1 MMQASQIYRSTDVKI
16 TVRALYA
23 QHEGSLITVCV
34 VLESGEHREERRL
47 PIMTEQYCE
56 IKPKKGE
63 ITEEMYDRL
72 EAASTLCQAIRSG
85 ESLLSFGPNTR
96 QMLVQ
101 KLQKKGFSKDIA
113 TQAAERLSEMGLIDE
128 GRDLVPEIE
137 KCLRKL
143 WGSKRIAAH
152 LWSRGFDSEAMAKL
166 PAHLEEIDFVSNCVA
181 LIRKHYA
188 ALPMDIDGQR
198 RMIASLG
205 RYGYSLSEIREALRA
220 VAEE

>member
-1 MMQASQIYRSTDVKI
+1 MQAPHTYGSADMKI

-34 VLESGEHREERRL
+34 VLESGERREERRL

-63 ITEEMYDRL
+63 ITEEMYDRI
-72 EAASTLCQAIRSG
+72 EAASALCQAVRHG
-85 ESLLSFGPNTR
+85 EYLLSFGANTR

-101 KLQKKGFSKDIA
+101 KLQKKGYTRDVA
-113 TQAAERLSEMGLIDE
+113 TQAAERLAEMGLIDE
-128 GRDLVPEIE
+128 KRDLSREIE

-152 LWSRGFDSEAMAKL
+152 LWSRGFDSETMAML
-166 PAHLEEIDFVSNCVA
+166 PSALEEIDFVSNCAA
-181 LIRKHYA
+181 LIRKHYG
-188 ALPMDIDGQR
+188 ALPEDTDGQR

-205 RYGYSLSEIREALRA
+205 RYGYSLSEIREALHTLS
-220 VAEE
+220 EE